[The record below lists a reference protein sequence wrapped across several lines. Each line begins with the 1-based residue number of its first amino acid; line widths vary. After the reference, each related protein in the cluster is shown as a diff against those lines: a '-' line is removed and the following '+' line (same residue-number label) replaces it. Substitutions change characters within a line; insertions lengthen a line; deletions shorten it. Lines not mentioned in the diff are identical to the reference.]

1 MIKMEFTDDIW
12 RDYGFVVS
20 GKNRVKVIK
29 AIGDETLMPTQIAEE
44 SGILLNH
51 ISNLLRV
58 LKYRGLV
65 ECINPEYRKGR
76 LYRLTEKGKMI
87 YEKLD

>member
-29 AIGDETLMPTQIAEE
+29 AIGDKTLMPTQIAEE

-51 ISNLLRV
+51 ISNLLRL
-58 LKYRGLV
+58 LKYKELV